1 MTARFVPPTSSQISS
16 HNTDKRY
23 PFIHNQPS
31 VRGMATVP
39 FKKKPIQGLV
49 FLTWVYLT
57 LLISLNKYHIL
68 LQIDSVDSPITQMSV
83 SKAVSDI

>member
-1 MTARFVPPTSSQISS
+1 
-16 HNTDKRY
+16 
-23 PFIHNQPS
+23 
-31 VRGMATVP
+31 MATVP